1 LSNQRWGGGEEREQ
15 APQPTASEEQQYFGK
30 EATERGQGFE
40 PMPLATPIPKP
51 DDTPIDSSDLRPQER
66 PATEPTPIQYN
77 HLGGPR
83 HGEKMDE
90 RLVVGIDQAAH
101 DLGQYREAVAQN
113 GQAQLDAE
121 IKRAIDQLRAGDQQQ
136 QQPVEQAQQP
146 AEPQQQQEYKPAEV
160 GDPEIQKLLESNPR
174 LLEALAAHQ
183 WQAEQSV

>member
-1 LSNQRWGGGEEREQ
+1 
-15 APQPTASEEQQYFGK
+15 
-30 EATERGQGFE
+30 
-40 PMPLATPIPKP
+40 
-51 DDTPIDSSDLRPQER
+51 
-66 PATEPTPIQYN
+66 
-77 HLGGPR
+77 PR

-113 GQAQLDAE
+113 EQAQLDAE

-183 WQAEQSV
+183 WQAEQSVTAAQTQAAQQAEQLRAQYQAELAQAVSGVYAGFVGAFPEFGGVPL